1 MKSRVSKLLSD
12 DENQRRLNSL
22 NIIPKKWRNINED
35 RKSVSFDMTLRI
47 FAVLGIWGQVCDDG
61 FGMIDADV
69 ICKELGFVL
78 GALEVKP
85 GGFYG
90 NMDPSTRFMVDQLR
104 CRGNE
109 TSLRECDF
117 EG

>member
-1 MKSRVSKLLSD
+1 M
-12 DENQRRLNSL
+12 
-22 NIIPKKWRNINED
+22 IN
-35 RKSVSFDMTLRI
+35 
-47 FAVLGIWGQVCDDG
+47 AG
-61 FGMIDADV
+61 V
-69 ICKELGFVL
+69 ICKELGFPL

-90 NMDPSTRFMVDQLR
+90 NLDPPNQFMVDQLK

-117 EG
+117 EGYVDIPINK